1 MASVFRFKQFEVR
14 QENTAMKVGT
24 DGVLLGAWASLE
36 GTPEAI
42 LDIGAGTGLIALMLA
57 QRSGASSIDA
67 VEIDPRAFEQC
78 VENFEASPWAD
89 RLFCYHCSLQ
99 EFASEA
105 EESYGLIL
113 SNPPYYS
120 ENVSSGDPA
129 RDAARQRASLPFEDL
144 LHGVSRLLEPE
155 GSFCLILPQREEEAF
170 ISGARKFGL
179 YPKRI
184 TRVRGNA
191 DAPAKRSLIEFTFQ
205 DGPVQEDLLTLEVG
219 RNQYSGAYT
228 TLTRD
233 FYLKM

>member
-67 VEIDPRAFEQC
+67 MEIDPRAFEQC

-170 ISGARKFGL
+170 ISGARKSGL

-191 DAPAKRSLIEFTFQ
+191 HAPVKRSLIEFSFGE
-205 DGPVQEDLLTLEVG
+205 GPVQEDLLTLEVG
-219 RNQYSGAYT
+219 KNEYSEAYT
-228 TLTRD
+228 ALTRD